1 MRHSRTLTLK
11 RKTLDADAPYASPLN
26 AEQLNAGY
34 ETYRGRLNPNTIVIR
49 EGGAIAINDLS

>member
-26 AEQLNAGY
+26 AEQLN
-34 ETYRGRLNPNTIVIR
+34 R
-49 EGGAIAINDLS
+49 ELGIGQTGHWALAMGNW

>member
-26 AEQLNAGY
+26 AEQLNLFDGSRSSGHNMINTPGY
-34 ETYRGRLNPNTIVIR
+34 YL
-49 EGGAIAINDLS
+49 

>member
-26 AEQLNAGY
+26 AEQLTVAVPRRSNSMGS
-34 ETYRGRLNPNTIVIR
+34 
-49 EGGAIAINDLS
+49 LSI

>member
-26 AEQLNAGY
+26 AEQLTDDRHQSTTNLG
-34 ETYRGRLNPNTIVIR
+34 
-49 EGGAIAINDLS
+49 